1 MTFRKLGLILLLAV
15 LVAVF
20 PGVVALAD
28 LTADE
33 ILDRVEEERNLL
45 AEGDLISVI
54 RFDNTFSD
62 GTTAYN
68 LFGSLSKTGKSLVY
82 FQEPEDVQGT
92 LFLTVD
98 RENEEENSR
107 LWLYLPLLGLPKELI
122 SEETRGSSFAG
133 STLSYEDLGGDDRN
147 ADYGADLVGEDTL
160 TIGEL
165 SRPVYII
172 MQIAKPQANVDY
184 LTVKTWVDKEYFIV
198 LKSEATNE
206 LGKLEQ
212 TMDVLMLG
220 KFEGSLTA
228 DQIIARDIL
237 KGNSTTISFLDR
249 RRPDGEIPDLV
260 FDPDNLASFDPSSWG
275 FEG

>member
-1 MTFRKLGLILLLAV
+1 MTFRKLGLIPLLAV

-20 PGVVALAD
+20 SGAVALAD

-33 ILDRVEEERNLL
+33 ILDRVEEERDLL

-98 RENEEENSR
+98 RENEDSR

-122 SEETRGSSFAG
+122 SEEARGSSFAG
-133 STLSYEDLGGDDRN
+133 SALSYEDLGGDDRN
-147 ADYGADLVGEDTL
+147 ADDGADLVGEDTL
-160 TIGEL
+160 PLGERA
-165 SRPVYII
+165 RPVYIM
-172 MQIAKPQANVDY
+172 MQIAKPQTDVDY

-198 LKSEATNE
+198 LKSKATNE

-220 KFEGSLTA
+220 EFEGRLTA
-228 DQIIARDIL
+228 DQIIARNIL
-237 KGNSTTISFLDR
+237 KGSSTTISFLNR
-249 RRPDGEIPDLV
+249 RRPDGEIPDSV
-260 FDPDNLASFDPSSWG
+260 FDPNNLASFDPSSWG

>member
-1 MTFRKLGLILLLAV
+1 MTFRKLGLIPLLAV

-20 PGVVALAD
+20 TGVVALAG

-33 ILDRVEEERNLL
+33 ILDRVEEERDLL
-45 AEGDLISVI
+45 AERDLISVI

-82 FQEPEDVQGT
+82 FQEPEDVQGA

-98 RENEEENSR
+98 RENEDSR

-122 SEETRGSSFAG
+122 SEEARGSSFAG

-147 ADYGADLVGEDTL
+147 ADYDADLVGEDTL
-160 TIGEL
+160 TVGEL

-172 MQIAKPQANVDY
+172 RQTAKPQANVDY
-184 LTVKTWVDKEYFIV
+184 LTAKTWVDKEYFIV

-220 KFEGSLTA
+220 EFEGSLTA
-228 DQIIARDIL
+228 DQITARDVL
-237 KGNSTTISFLDR
+237 KGSSTTISFLDR
-249 RRPDGEIPDLV
+249 RRPAGEIPNSV
-260 FDPDNLASFDPSSWG
+260 FDPDNLASFDPSTWG
-275 FEG
+275 FDG

>member
-1 MTFRKLGLILLLAV
+1 MFRKLGLIPLLAV

-20 PGVVALAD
+20 SGAVALAD

-33 ILDRVEEERNLL
+33 ILDRVKEERDLL

-82 FQEPEDVQGT
+82 FQGPEDVQGT

-98 RENEEENSR
+98 RENEDSR

-122 SEETRGSSFAG
+122 SEEARGSSFAG
-133 STLSYEDLGGDDRN
+133 SALSYEDLGGDDRN

-165 SRPVYII
+165 SRPVYIM
-172 MQIAKPQANVDY
+172 MQIAKPQTDVDY

-220 KFEGSLTA
+220 EFEGRLTA
-228 DQIIARDIL
+228 DQIIARNIL
-237 KGNSTTISFLDR
+237 KGSSTTISFLDR
-249 RRPDGEIPDLV
+249 RRPDGEIPDSV
-260 FDPDNLASFDPSSWG
+260 FDPNNLASFDPSSWG

>member
-1 MTFRKLGLILLLAV
+1 MTFRKLGLIPLLAV

-20 PGVVALAD
+20 TGVVALAD

-33 ILDRVEEERNLL
+33 ILDKVEEERDLL

-98 RENEEENSR
+98 RENEEEDSR

-122 SEETRGSSFAG
+122 SEEARGSSFAG
-133 STLSYEDLGGDDRN
+133 SALSYEDLGGDDRN

-172 MQIAKPQANVDY
+172 MQTAKPQTDVDY

-220 KFEGSLTA
+220 EFEGRLTA
-228 DQIIARDIL
+228 DQIIARNIL
-237 KGNSTTISFLDR
+237 KGSSTTISFLDR
-249 RRPDGEIPDLV
+249 RRPAGEIPDSV
-260 FDPDNLASFDPSSWG
+260 FDPDNLASFDPSTWG